1 MKLFR
6 RGQDD
11 EQNKSNRIGFFIL
24 LLPLLLG
31 VIFCAS
37 QLGLI
42 WSVNDRLTRDVN
54 TENEAD
60 YQEWEREVVIPI
72 DPRLNDVLAGE
83 PTRTPGPRTPQNTP
97 VAVAADNSP
106 TISSD
111 SPEIQTEQAELIE
124 INETNTEQ
132 AATEI
137 AAAALTATAA
147 LSTDTRTPTGTL
159 TRTQTITRTVTGTVS
174 TTPTV
179 TGTTSRTAT
188 VTGTISITPTITG
201 TVSPTVTDT
210 RTSTSF
216 PSLTSTTIPPTAT
229 NTNVPPLPTATNTN
243 VPPPPPTNTNVPPPP
258 PTATN
263 TNVPPPPPTATNTN
277 VPPPPTATNTNIPPS
292 PTPTNT
298 PVPPTATFTLTPTE
312 PGGGPIFTSTPV
324 SPTATFT
331 PTNTPNTTADLAITI
346 GADRTDPAEGT
357 PVTFTIQV
365 TNNGPADTTG
375 VQVSVLFPPE
385 FTFVVAI
392 PGQGTYSSGTGV
404 WNIGALMNGS
414 SVTLQ
419 VTTTVNNGTIGSS
432 LSVST
437 LISASAVPDSNIT
450 NNSASVGINP
460 VAVSGTLDLI
470 VSHSGPTLIDVNQEL
485 SYSISVRNIG
495 PSVATNVSVIHGFSP
510 TIVYQSVSGAG
521 SFDTGTGIWTVG
533 TLMPGATASMTF
545 SIRPDISY
553 SGQQITST
561 ATLSGVDQADTN
573 GSNNTASILIQVA
586 TATPVPPTPT
596 PTNVQGRQGLLMDL
610 TVNDSSPPENSLIT
624 YTLTLSNVDTANYTG
639 VQVLDILPSGVSFV
653 SASPGVGTYDS
664 STGIWNVASVTS
676 GSSVSMT
683 ITARVDLGT
692 AGSTITNNASVISSA
707 PSPVGTNGDDSV
719 SIVPV
724 AVGITSDI
732 AVQLEVV
739 NQQPVYFLGELVTYR
754 MTLTNN
760 GPDTASSIRATLNFP
775 AFTSDTHW
783 GAGSYNTGNGVWD
796 VSLLLPGASVTHNHR
811 FIVPGGLEG
820 TTQGA
825 TFSLTALNQS
835 DPVSGNN
842 NSSVNVVIAGTDL
855 GITKTANNTSPNEG
869 QTVVFTITVTNHG
882 PQNASSVAVTDNLP
896 IGLTYNSHTTSAGTY
911 DTGTGVWSVGPLS
924 SGANATLTITTQVN
938 AGTVGG
944 VITNTASITSFPIP
958 DTNTVNNSASASLA
972 IQVPDVDLALSKS
985 VNNATPLEGTAV
997 AFTITVTNTGTAS
1010 SAGIVVND
1018 ALPAG
1023 LSYASHTV
1031 SQGTYDSGSGNW
1043 NVGTI
1048 GAGAQATLTL
1058 SANIG
1063 AGTGGTTITNTANI
1077 TATSVNDPNPAN
1089 NSASVN
1095 VNPVTPTADLEFIT
1109 FSVSNPNPNEGNDV
1123 TITIEITNNG
1133 PQPATNVVLGAASG
1147 NGGLVLNSF
1156 TATHG
1161 SYGPGTDTWTIPNLN
1176 SGITAT
1182 LQLFSTVGPGTTG
1195 TSITHTREITGSD
1208 VVDPDSTPGNGAP
1221 AEDDI
1226 NTFTINVN

>member
-1 MKLFR
+1 M
-6 RGQDD
+6 
-11 EQNKSNRIGFFIL
+11 
-24 LLPLLLG
+24 
-31 VIFCAS
+31 
-37 QLGLI
+37 
-42 WSVNDRLTRDVN
+42 
-54 TENEAD
+54 
-60 YQEWEREVVIPI
+60 
-72 DPRLNDVLAGE
+72 
-83 PTRTPGPRTPQNTP
+83 
-97 VAVAADNSP
+97 
-106 TISSD
+106 
-111 SPEIQTEQAELIE
+111 
-124 INETNTEQ
+124 
-132 AATEI
+132 
-137 AAAALTATAA
+137 
-147 LSTDTRTPTGTL
+147 
-159 TRTQTITRTVTGTVS
+159 
-174 TTPTV
+174 
-179 TGTTSRTAT
+179 
-188 VTGTISITPTITG
+188 
-201 TVSPTVTDT
+201 
-210 RTSTSF
+210 
-216 PSLTSTTIPPTAT
+216 
-229 NTNVPPLPTATNTN
+229 
-243 VPPPPPTNTNVPPPP
+243 
-258 PTATN
+258 
-263 TNVPPPPPTATNTN
+263 
-277 VPPPPTATNTNIPPS
+277 
-292 PTPTNT
+292 
-298 PVPPTATFTLTPTE
+298 TFT
-312 PGGGPIFTSTPV
+312 V
-324 SPTATFT
+324 
-331 PTNTPNTTADLAITI
+331 
-346 GADRTDPAEGT
+346 
-357 PVTFTIQV
+357 QV

-375 VQVSVLFPPE
+375 VQVSVLLPPE
-385 FTFVVAI
+385 LTFVVAI

-404 WNIGALMNGS
+404 WNIGALTSGS

-419 VTTTVNNGTIGSS
+419 VTTTVNNGTAGSS
-432 LSVST
+432 LTVSA
-437 LISASAVPDSNIT
+437 LISASILPDSNIT
-450 NNSASVGINP
+450 NNSASIGINP
-460 VAVSGTLDLI
+460 VTVSGTLDLI
-470 VSHSGPTLIDVNQEL
+470 VSHSGPALIDVNQEL

-495 PSVATNVSVIHGFSP
+495 PSIATNVSVIHGFSP

-533 TLMPGATASMTF
+533 TLVPGAIASMTF
-545 SIRPDISY
+545 SIQPDISY

-573 GSNNTASILIQVA
+573 GSNNTATIVIQVA

-596 PTNVQGRQGLLMDL
+596 PTTLPGRQGLLMDL
-610 TVNDSSPPENSLIT
+610 TVNNSSPPENSLIV
-624 YTLTLSNVDTANYTG
+624 YTLQLTNVDTSNYSG
-639 VQVLDILPSGVSFV
+639 VEVLDVLPTGVSFV
-653 SASPGVGTYDS
+653 SAAPGIGTYDNG
-664 STGIWNVASVTS
+664 TGIWNVGQVSAN
-676 GSSVSMT
+676 SSVSMT

-692 AGSTITNNASVISSA
+692 AGTTITNNASVTSSS
-707 PSPVGTNGDDSV
+707 PPPVGTNGDDSV

-724 AVGITSDI
+724 VVGITSDI

-739 NQQPVYFLGELVTYR
+739 NQQPAYFLGEQVTYR

-760 GPDTASSIRATLNFP
+760 GPDTASSIRATLSFP

-783 GAGSYNTGNGVWD
+783 GDGIYNTTNGVWD

-855 GITKTANNTSPNEG
+855 GITKTANDTSPNEG
-869 QTVVFTITVTNHG
+869 QTVVFTITVRNNG

-911 DTGTGVWSVGPLS
+911 DNGTGVWSVGPLS
-924 SGANATLTITTQVN
+924 SGANATLTINAQVN
-938 AGTVGG
+938 AGTMGG

-972 IQVPDVDLALSKS
+972 IQVPDVDLAISKS
-985 VNNATPLEGTAV
+985 VNNATPLEGTTV

-1018 ALPAG
+1018 VLSGG

-1058 SANIG
+1058 SANVG

-1089 NSASVN
+1089 NSASIN

-1133 PQPATNVVLGAASG
+1133 PQPATNVVLGAAAG
-1147 NGGLVLNSF
+1147 DAGLLLNSF

-1161 SYGPGTDTWTIPNLN
+1161 SYAPGSDTWTIPNLN
-1176 SGITAT
+1176 SGVTAT